1 MSKKTIA
8 MYSKQLASRSENCFC
23 FLTDKV
29 FGAKFDAV
37 LFTPIDCNNK
47 EADEIIK
54 YMLPPKN
61 HSNRFID

>member
-1 MSKKTIA
+1 MG
-8 MYSKQLASRSENCFC
+8 
-23 FLTDKV
+23 FLTDKA
-29 FGAKFDAV
+29 FDARFDAV